1 MPDIY
6 QSSPQANSSS
16 QTETIWINN
25 ANELL
30 QHLINLGFLESLADF
45 DVKFL
50 TKLHRQ
56 LKDEEIEYLSLNK
69 QAEINPVIKT
79 GIFAKLLKELVNK
92 DGFINQVVSWKKS
105 DAQDF
110 NPSEF
115 KQKVTADLQSLAE
128 AWDENQQVFAFLQ
141 TYLVGLKNALSQ
153 LISEQDTQE
162 ETGYDRQLWALIEE
176 KKPEIEKQRDAVR
189 DKIDRKI
196 TTDEAYGGQSE
207 LEAGLEKYQQLLAAS
222 DQELS
227 EENIK
232 LEVEEKRK
240 QLSEL
245 LNKYQQD
252 VGREWR
258 NLAEQLSKNEHQ
270 LIGDLSEKFPKLT
283 SGLDD
288 FAPVFLKHLA
298 QPLSEATENDTLLEL
313 VFKLTENFREGGE
326 DDPTKPFEQL
336 VQEIN
341 RLIGQLQTEIQN
353 TQNSLAKPHL
363 QTWQAKINE
372 LLGLP
377 TETTEDDLGGGE
389 AADQEEPETEAEPDQ
404 KPEDQEKTEPEDT
417 SPDKTK
423 ETPTVPTKTTKLE
436 SAVPTGPASPIGK
449 AKNINEVSEAQ
460 FKLIESVKLSLRE
473 ELLAIA
479 KQQKIWQRGGL
490 NSFLIDEYIDNY
502 LGNISNQVWQRILE
516 YGVLETELSGEI
528 VRRVW
533 RDTVD
538 DYLRRI
544 LVDIAYELHG
554 DQAAQVLEHWL
565 ASHQPSE
572 LANILPDLEEFGE
585 VDADDLAASL
595 QKNNLVQALQDINE
609 LTSVANANFILE
621 LRDQYY
627 QQNPVP
633 GIEAARE
640 SDQLEINFLL
650 ELLASLQNPNITPEE
665 ITKILNQIYGWL
677 LDQEGPYKAWKN
689 VFFTDDRLKAA
700 FVYLPELITA
710 RFHLKQVQSQWRL
723 SLQAIK
729 GSSKATEKEANKYV
743 QVGKAFIAIDLG
755 DKTDVIPVATD
766 QLSRQEA
773 AAQLEMALNLVYWSE
788 LSFERQREV
797 ETAIY
802 LYHFSNQEIPPQVAL
817 QFLFAAEVLDNDQ
830 LSLADAS
837 QLGQLNEY
845 LSGTEDLT
853 DYLSPSYVNQA
864 VKAQSQANQA
874 RQNSLT
880 AQQAKAAATL
890 RLAKIGAMAASG
902 NYVSAIKALATDK
915 EARKQLVEILKKTA
929 AVQGF
934 MMLLQLLPWLILLQF
949 AKEIWA
955 ALKAAWDGTVGWA
968 WRQVK
973 SLGNSIKELVTGE
986 PATQASAL
994 AADISKEAAAAA
1006 EGATIPAKNLTE
1018 GLKNLGANTVEAV
1031 SSNISLASTVIAT
1044 SGTAKSIAVVAGAA
1058 ITVPMLLAATLTIIV
1073 ITVIGGSL
1081 NDLPAGFALKGILQH
1096 SYFGQG
1102 CWPTSGTISAT
1113 PEGYPDGSE
1122 HLTSDGGTAFDI
1134 ATINIGKPVYATF
1147 DGTARYIISAEGYG
1161 LHVKLTTAF
1170 GTELIFGH
1178 LSSSTITTESNGQR
1192 VQAGELIGLSGSTG
1206 KSTGPHLH
1214 YESTKAAVHIRSLV
1228 PSDPYPTFNVYVSHT
1243 DCLDIKPSNFSATE
1257 SGGNNT
1263 LDEQTPAVVDGN
1275 EDEGN
1280 GDNN

>member
-1 MPDIY
+1 
-6 QSSPQANSSS
+6 
-16 QTETIWINN
+16 
-25 ANELL
+25 
-30 QHLINLGFLESLADF
+30 
-45 DVKFL
+45 
-50 TKLHRQ
+50 
-56 LKDEEIEYLSLNK
+56 
-69 QAEINPVIKT
+69 
-79 GIFAKLLKELVNK
+79 
-92 DGFINQVVSWKKS
+92 
-105 DAQDF
+105 
-110 NPSEF
+110 
-115 KQKVTADLQSLAE
+115 
-128 AWDENQQVFAFLQ
+128 
-141 TYLVGLKNALSQ
+141 
-153 LISEQDTQE
+153 
-162 ETGYDRQLWALIEE
+162 
-176 KKPEIEKQRDAVR
+176 
-189 DKIDRKI
+189 
-196 TTDEAYGGQSE
+196 
-207 LEAGLEKYQQLLAAS
+207 
-222 DQELS
+222 
-227 EENIK
+227 
-232 LEVEEKRK
+232 
-240 QLSEL
+240 
-245 LNKYQQD
+245 
-252 VGREWR
+252 
-258 NLAEQLSKNEHQ
+258 
-270 LIGDLSEKFPKLT
+270 
-283 SGLDD
+283 
-288 FAPVFLKHLA
+288 
-298 QPLSEATENDTLLEL
+298 
-313 VFKLTENFREGGE
+313 
-326 DDPTKPFEQL
+326 
-336 VQEIN
+336 
-341 RLIGQLQTEIQN
+341 
-353 TQNSLAKPHL
+353 
-363 QTWQAKINE
+363 
-372 LLGLP
+372 
-377 TETTEDDLGGGE
+377 
-389 AADQEEPETEAEPDQ
+389 
-404 KPEDQEKTEPEDT
+404 
-417 SPDKTK
+417 
-423 ETPTVPTKTTKLE
+423 
-436 SAVPTGPASPIGK
+436 
-449 AKNINEVSEAQ
+449 
-460 FKLIESVKLSLRE
+460 
-473 ELLAIA
+473 
-479 KQQKIWQRGGL
+479 
-490 NSFLIDEYIDNY
+490 
-502 LGNISNQVWQRILE
+502 
-516 YGVLETELSGEI
+516 
-528 VRRVW
+528 
-533 RDTVD
+533 
-538 DYLRRI
+538 
-544 LVDIAYELHG
+544 
-554 DQAAQVLEHWL
+554 
-565 ASHQPSE
+565 
-572 LANILPDLEEFGE
+572 
-585 VDADDLAASL
+585 
-595 QKNNLVQALQDINE
+595 
-609 LTSVANANFILE
+609 
-621 LRDQYY
+621 
-627 QQNPVP
+627 
-633 GIEAARE
+633 
-640 SDQLEINFLL
+640 
-650 ELLASLQNPNITPEE
+650 
-665 ITKILNQIYGWL
+665 
-677 LDQEGPYKAWKN
+677 
-689 VFFTDDRLKAA
+689 
-700 FVYLPELITA
+700 
-710 RFHLKQVQSQWRL
+710 VQSQWRL

-755 DKTDVIPVATD
+755 DQTDVISVATD

-788 LSFERQREV
+788 LSIERQREV

-830 LSLADAS
+830 LSLANAS

-845 LSGTEDLT
+845 LSGPEDLS
-853 DYLSPSYVNQA
+853 DYLLPSYANQA